1 MYVCIYIYEYI
12 YIYIYIYEYIHLV
25 SKRFSMTLYLART
38 HFFTKCNELN
48 LTSLSGAEI
57 EIGANAKPNHTFA
70 LVQSQHPGPLFSEID
85 KKPPLFVH
93 LLEKTFHV

>member
-1 MYVCIYIYEYI
+1 MK
-12 YIYIYIYEYIHLV
+12 YIHLV

-70 LVQSQHPGPLFSEID
+70 LVQSQHPGRLF
-85 KKPPLFVH
+85 
-93 LLEKTFHV
+93 